1 MDQPPSAGRPLATDE
16 RDESFRGEGRGTVG
30 QLRYDRPALSRL
42 ILASASPR
50 RRGLLARLGLAY
62 DVQPADVDEAPLHAE
77 PPRALALRLARSKA
91 ARVAARSPDAIV
103 VAADTVVAMGRTLYG
118 KPDDAEDAAR
128 MLRELA
134 GRRHRVITAV
144 AVARGGD
151 LRSGCLTTT
160 VTMRPLAEEEIAAY
174 VASGDPLDKAG
185 AYAVQNEQFRP
196 VAALRGCR
204 CNVVG
209 FPIGLV
215 AALLREAGVEVPAGP
230 AEACPYRRFSPARCC
245 PRPA

>member
-1 MDQPPSAGRPLATDE
+1 MNHL
-16 RDESFRGEGRGTVG
+16 V
-30 QLRYDRPALSRL
+30 
-42 ILASASPR
+42 LASASPR
-50 RRGLLARLGLAY
+50 RSALLARLGLAY
-62 DVQPADVDEAPLHAE
+62 DVQPADVDETPLPGE
-77 PPRALALRLARSKA
+77 RPRALALRLARSKA
-91 ARVAARSPDAIV
+91 ANAAARSSGGVV

-118 KPDDAEDAAR
+118 KPVDAEEAAR

-134 GRRHRVITAV
+134 GRDHRVITAV
-144 AVARGGD
+144 AVARGDD
-151 LRSGCLTTT
+151 LRLGALAST

-215 AALLREAGVEVPAGP
+215 AALLREVGVETLNSP
-230 AEACPYRRFSPARCC
+230 AEACPYREFSPARCC
-245 PRPA
+245 PPPA